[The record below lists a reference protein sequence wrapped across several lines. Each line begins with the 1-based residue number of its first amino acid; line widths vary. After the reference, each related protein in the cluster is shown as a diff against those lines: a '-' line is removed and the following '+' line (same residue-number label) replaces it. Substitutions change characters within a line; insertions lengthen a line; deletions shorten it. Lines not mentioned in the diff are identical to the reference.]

1 MRNLL
6 FLFIT
11 TVLIAQAPPSFK
23 LKEINIDGNLAT
35 SENMVLYT
43 AGLQIGQQVS
53 SEDFRRA
60 VKRLWELGVFNDVQI
75 HFDGETPDGILITIE
90 VKEAPVLGQVIFS
103 GNKKI
108 KDKKFKEILTFQRGM
123 RLKPNFTNKSIN
135 KMKQLYME
143 DGYFLASIVASMDTI
158 GSGKAQKHDI
168 TFSINEGKK
177 LKIKDIKIDGRTNN
191 FGWIATKSWI
201 PLPNFIRSK
210 LSLFKL

>member
-1 MRNLL
+1 MRKLT

-11 TVLIAQAPPSFK
+11 TIIIAQAPPSFK
-23 LKEINIDGNLAT
+23 LKEINIDGNIAT

-43 AGLQIGQQVS
+43 AGLQKGQEVS

-90 VKEAPVLGQVIFS
+90 VKESPVLGQVTFK

-108 KDKKFKEILTFQRGM
+108 KDKKFKEALTFQRGM
-123 RLKPNFTNKSIN
+123 RIKPNFITKSIN

-143 DGYFLASIVASMDTI
+143 DGYFLANITANMDTV
-158 GSGKAQKHDI
+158 GSGKDQKHDI

-177 LKIKDIKIDGRTNN
+177 LKITWVLTDQ
-191 FGWIATKSWI
+191 ATRVWVDSI
-201 PLPNFIRSK
+201 EILDSIT
-210 LSLFKL
+210 

>member
-1 MRNLL
+1 MKKLI

-11 TVLIAQAPPSFK
+11 TIIIAQAPPSFK
-23 LKEINIDGNLAT
+23 LKEINIDGNIAT

-43 AGLQIGQQVS
+43 AGLQKGQEVS

-90 VKEAPVLGQVIFS
+90 VKESPVLGQVIFK

-108 KDKKFKEILTFQRGM
+108 KDKKFKEALTFQRGM
-123 RLKPNFTNKSIN
+123 RIKPNFITKSIN

-143 DGYFLASIVASMDTI
+143 DGYFLANITSKMDTV
-158 GSGKAQKHDI
+158 GSGKDQKHDI
-168 TFSINEGKK
+168 TFSVIEGKK
-177 LKIKDIKIDGRTNN
+177 IKNKRYKN
-191 FGWIATKSWI
+191 
-201 PLPNFIRSK
+201 
-210 LSLFKL
+210 